1 MDTLMILACSI
12 VWILVTMLFR
22 ILTPL
27 TLRVELFALW
37 ILIFLLYFF
46 LFFYIP
52 YKKKLDTNILTS
64 QQAYFDN
71 KDKLDGIYVEQLKR
85 KWTDD
90 MVIRNK
96 YYITMFII
104 WCYIPIPFYMIYL
117 LYPTRNQF
125 TLDNA
130 VPISLLTLALTT
142 LIATGFTLGVLN
154 MVYVISALLIAFLV
168 IIWIKYVTPKY
179 ILLAV
184 LIGIL
189 ALFIWGI
196 FTIGVLPT
204 LYTIIAFIVMI
215 GVMYSII
222 S

>member
-1 MDTLMILACSI
+1 
-12 VWILVTMLFR
+12 
-22 ILTPL
+22 
-27 TLRVELFALW
+27 
-37 ILIFLLYFF
+37 
-46 LFFYIP
+46 
-52 YKKKLDTNILTS
+52 
-64 QQAYFDN
+64 
-71 KDKLDGIYVEQLKR
+71 
-85 KWTDD
+85 
-90 MVIRNK
+90 
-96 YYITMFII
+96 
-104 WCYIPIPFYMIYL
+104 MIYL